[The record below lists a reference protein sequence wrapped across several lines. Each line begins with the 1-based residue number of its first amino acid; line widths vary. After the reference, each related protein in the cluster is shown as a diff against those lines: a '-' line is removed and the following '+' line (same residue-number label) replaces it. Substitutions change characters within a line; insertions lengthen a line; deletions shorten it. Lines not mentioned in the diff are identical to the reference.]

1 MSFSHNKDKT
11 LNNGGK
17 HMGYLFLFILLF
29 VIPFYMQQR
38 IVQADRAH
46 TKELLDA
53 EQSQI
58 QKSDSP

>member
-1 MSFSHNKDKT
+1 
-11 LNNGGK
+11 
-17 HMGYLFLFILLF
+17 MGYLFLFILLF

>member
-1 MSFSHNKDKT
+1 
-11 LNNGGK
+11 
-17 HMGYLFLFILLF
+17 MGYLFLFILLF

-46 TKELLDA
+46 TKELLDG